1 MKNKKTLKIILLI
14 LILIMTYLIIQN
26 TYSKYVTQS
35 DSYSSFTFSKWNIKL
50 NNKSIMDNADFSQEL
65 NIKYESSDHIADGVV
80 VPTSKGV
87 FDLSLESTGTELPYQ
102 YEIIVGDPKPYTYTI
117 NSSPAE
123 DDSAPY
129 LYNISLS
136 VTNENAELTPWSLS
150 FELPE
155 NLLAD
160 NCTLE
165 NITDYTIENNK
176 IIIES
181 TDIFAEKE
189 TKTFNMELAFE
200 NNINLEIQNVTLND
214 INFDYLTD
222 KISDFRITSYSLN
235 NNTFSL
241 PISQT
246 SIKGIVTPPANI
258 TDEVILD
265 FIFTIEWYDD
275 KNNILDNF
283 ADVQMTA
290 NSIPA
295 TVPVTVKITQ
305 LADTP

>member
-129 LYNISLS
+129 LYDISLS

-235 NNTFSL
+235 NNTSSL

-275 KNNILDNF
+275 ENNILDNF
-283 ADVQMTA
+283 EDVQMTA